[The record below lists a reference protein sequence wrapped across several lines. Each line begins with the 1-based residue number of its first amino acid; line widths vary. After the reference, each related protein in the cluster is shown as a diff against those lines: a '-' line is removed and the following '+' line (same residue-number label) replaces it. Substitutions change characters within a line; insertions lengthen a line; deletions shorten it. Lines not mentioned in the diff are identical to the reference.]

1 MFAILCDAVFACIS
15 AFAIIYAL
23 SFSFCCIFLSE
34 RAKHFSFK
42 GFIESVESF
51 IEREKND
58 GRS

>member
-1 MFAILCDAVFACIS
+1 MFAILCDAFIAFVS

-34 RAKHFSFK
+34 RVKRFSFES
-42 GFIESVESF
+42 FIKSLDSF